1 MHVAIVGGGIAGL
14 ATAYFLQQAAREHDQ
29 PLSITLIESGPAF
42 GGKITSSHESGF
54 VIEGGPDSFLTHKPA
69 ALKLC
74 QELGLEDEFVG
85 INQAARQVFVWS
97 RGRLRPMPPGVM
109 LSVPTRIGPFLRS
122 SLISWPGKLRMGLE
136 MFIPGRSDPADES
149 LAHFVRRRLG
159 QEALDK
165 IAEPMMASIHA
176 ANADRLSIQGAFP
189 HLHALEQNHGS
200 LIRGMRAQQRSA
212 DPARA
217 TVPAFITLRGGL
229 QRLVDRLIERLQS
242 QRLILNRP
250 VDSIAFADDQYVIR
264 AAGYPDVQADRL
276 VLATPAYV
284 SAELLRGA
292 EPSLADA
299 LAAIDYVSTATVSLG
314 FRRAEFGHALNGFGF
329 VVPSQERRRLLACTW
344 TSTKFTQRAPDD
356 CVLLRAFIGGADA
369 APLIA
374 QDDQSLVALVR
385 AELKA
390 MMGIDAA
397 PVLSKV
403 FRWPRANPQ
412 YEVGHHDRV
421 AAIERQLER
430 RPGLHLAGSAYHGS
444 GIPNCIADG
453 RRVAAAILKQ
463 KAEQS

>member
-1 MHVAIVGGGIAGL
+1 MHVAIIGGGIAGL
-14 ATAYFLQQAAREHDQ
+14 ATAYFLQQAAREPDQ

-74 QELGLEDEFVG
+74 RELGLEDEFVG

-97 RGRLRPMPPGVM
+97 QGRLRPMPPGVM
-109 LSVPTRIGPFLRS
+109 LSVPTKIGPFLRS

-136 MFIPGRSDPADES
+136 MFIPGRSDAADES

-159 QEALDK
+159 REALEK

-189 HLHALEQNHGS
+189 HLRELEQTHGS
-200 LIRGMRAQQRSA
+200 LIRGMRAQQRNA
-212 DPARA
+212 DPPRA
-217 TVPAFITLRGGL
+217 AIPAFITLRGGL
-229 QRLVDRLIERLQS
+229 QRLVDRLVERLQS

-250 VDSIAFADDQYVIR
+250 VSDIAFADGQYVIR
-264 AAGYPDVQADRL
+264 CAGEPAIQADRL

-284 SAELLRGA
+284 SAELVRGA
-292 EPSLADA
+292 DPA
-299 LAAIDYVSTATVSLG
+299 LAAALAVIDYVSTATVSLG
-314 FRRAEFGHALNGFGF
+314 FRRAEFGHPLDGFGF
-329 VVPSQERRRLLACTW
+329 VVPKQERRSLLACTW
-344 TSTKFTQRAPDD
+344 TSTKFTQRAPAE

-369 APLIA
+369 EPLIA
-374 QDDQSLVALVR
+374 QDDQGLVALVR
-385 AELKA
+385 TELKA

-397 PVLSKV
+397 PVFSKV

-412 YEVGHHDRV
+412 YEVGHHERI
-421 AAIERQLER
+421 AAIERQLEQ

-444 GIPNCIADG
+444 GIPNCIDDG

>member
-14 ATAYFLQQAAREHDQ
+14 ATAYFLQQAARQHDQ

-42 GGKITSSHESGF
+42 GGKITSAHEAGF
-54 VIEGGPDSFLTHKPA
+54 VIEGGPDSFLTNKPA

-85 INQAARQVFVWS
+85 INPAARQVFVWS

-109 LSVPTRIGPFLRS
+109 LSVPTKVGPFLRS

-136 MFIPGRSDPADES
+136 LFIPARSDAADES
-149 LAHFVRRRLG
+149 LADFVRRRLG
-159 QEALDK
+159 QEALEK
-165 IAEPMMASIHA
+165 IAEPLMASIHA

-189 HLHALEQNHGS
+189 HLSALEQSHGS
-200 LIRGMRAQQRSA
+200 LIRGMRAQQRKA

-217 TVPAFITLRGGL
+217 AVPAFITLRGGL
-229 QRLVDRLIERLQS
+229 GRLVDRLVERLQS

-250 VDSIAFADDQYVIR
+250 VSSIAIEDGQYVISS
-264 AAGYPDVQADRL
+264 AGHPAIKADQL
-276 VLATPAYV
+276 VLATPAYA
-284 SAELLRGA
+284 SAELVRGA
-292 EPSLADA
+292 DPSLAAA
-299 LAAIDYVSTATVSLG
+299 LAAIEYVSTATVSLG
-314 FRRAEFGHALNGFGF
+314 FRRAEVGHALDGFGF
-329 VVPSQERRRLLACTW
+329 VVPTQERRRLRACTW
-344 TSTKFTQRAPDD
+344 TSTKFAQRAPAE
-356 CVLLRAFIGGADA
+356 CVLLRAFIGGAGA
-369 APLIA
+369 EPLIA

-403 FRWPRANPQ
+403 FRWPNANPQ
-412 YEVGHHDRV
+412 YEVGHHDRI

-453 RRVAAAILKQ
+453 RRTAAAILKQ

>member
-1 MHVAIVGGGIAGL
+1 
-14 ATAYFLQQAAREHDQ
+14 
-29 PLSITLIESGPAF
+29 LIESGPAF
-42 GGKITSSHESGF
+42 GGKITSSHEAGF

-109 LSVPTRIGPFLRS
+109 LSVPTKVGPFLRS

-136 MFIPGRSDPADES
+136 LFIPARSDPADES
-149 LAHFVRRRLG
+149 LSDFVRRRLG
-159 QEALDK
+159 QEALEK

-189 HLHALEQNHGS
+189 HLHALEQSHGS
-200 LIRGMRAQQRSA
+200 LIRGMRAQQRKA

-217 TVPAFITLRGGL
+217 AVPPFITLRGGL
-229 QRLVDRLIERLQS
+229 GRLVERLVERLQS
-242 QRLILNRP
+242 QRLILGRP
-250 VDSIAFADDQYVIR
+250 VSAIAIEDGQYVIR
-264 AAGYPDVQADRL
+264 AAGHPPITADRL

-284 SAELLRGA
+284 SAELVRGVD
-292 EPSLADA
+292 PGLADA

-314 FRRAEFGHALNGFGF
+314 FRRAEVGHALDGFGF
-329 VVPSQERRRLLACTW
+329 VVPTQERRRLLACTW
-344 TSTKFTQRAPDD
+344 TSTKFAQRAPAE
-356 CVLLRAFIGGADA
+356 CVLLRAFIGGAGA
-369 APLIA
+369 EPLIA

-403 FRWPRANPQ
+403 FRWPGANPQ
-412 YEVGHHDRV
+412 YEVGHHERI
-421 AAIERQLER
+421 AAIERQLEGL
-430 RPGLHLAGSAYHGS
+430 PGLHLAGSAYHGS

-453 RRVAAAILKQ
+453 RRTAAAILKQ